1 MRDSNSIYLSPL
13 FNVVRFNG
21 TGTFTPMTPVEQAFA
36 AELIAYWLSF
46 VRSGNPNTFKLDRSP
61 TWEEYFT
68 TGNDLKERVVLQQP
82 ANNSTT
88 ESGSFIE
95 MEPVVESGRC
105 AFVATKARDE
115 QN

>member
-1 MRDSNSIYLSPL
+1 
-13 FNVVRFNG
+13 
-21 TGTFTPMTPVEQAFA
+21 MTPVEKAFA

-46 VRSGNPNTFKLDRSP
+46 VRSGDPNTYKLERSP
-61 TWEEYFT
+61 TWDEYFT
-68 TGNDLKERVVLQQP
+68 TGESLKERVVLQQP
-82 ANNSTT
+82 ADNSTT

-105 AFVATKARDE
+105 AFVATKVQHE